1 LPKGLTA
8 ADAGEAHEVRAD
20 GKLYVWSGTRFPADG
35 AGSEFRGPAGVV
47 DIHGL
52 GLKATVVDADELV
65 LADSADTFKLKKFS
79 WANLKKAL
87 ELRLKA
93 MFLNPADS
101 AQHYGT
107 TALPL
112 VDGVNFIGADLT
124 AALAAAGNDRAK
136 VDYASLP
143 VGYSSWRSMKVD
155 LKVDY
160 DTATGTLTNKTL
172 SAPLVTGV
180 VKATGTAVDVDLA
193 LAGKGAGKVLA
204 NGDPIVTTTAA
215 QTLTNKTLTSPKIT
229 NALIE
234 TIKDVNNNNILS
246 FYPGSATAKTYVQ
259 IYNHDSYAQVSAK
272 SSAADGDLVLQPQG
286 NAGVVGISAR
296 GQGYSPPLING
307 CSSGT
312 VAVTGPDSSHN
323 LNLVSKGPAGKVLAD
338 SNPVVTSVA
347 APATKT
353 AAGKAGQIAYAA
365 GFVYVCVADNKWQRA
380 ALADW

>member
-93 MFLNPADS
+93 MFLTPADA

-143 VGYSSWRSMKVD
+143 VGYSS
-155 LKVDY
+155 
-160 DTATGTLTNKTL
+160 TNKTL

-246 FYPGSATAKTYVQ
+246 LYPGSATAKTYVQ

-323 LNLVSKGPAGKVLAD
+323 LNLVSKGPGGKVLAN

-347 APATKT
+347 VPATKT

-365 GFVYVCVADNKWQRA
+365 GFVYVCVADSKWQRA